1 MQADCMRP
9 QGQPAVVTPPRRT
22 RGRPAQVSLEEIVT
36 AAVALIDETGVDALT
51 MRGLARSMGI
61 GTMTLYRHVTDRQ
74 ALLDLIPD
82 ALLAEVAGAVSRERT
97 GLSALRAVAHGLAEV
112 LQAHAGSARLFQQP
126 QPGPNMS
133 AAADQVLR
141 LLVAEGLPDEE
152 ADVALRA
159 VVAQVI
165 GEVITV
171 HGAVDLRGVELL
183 LAGIETRL
191 ANRRSAAG

>member
-1 MQADCMRP
+1 M
-9 QGQPAVVTPPRRT
+9 VTPPRRT
-22 RGRPAQVSLEEIVT
+22 RGRPAQVSLAEIVR

-152 ADVALRA
+152 ADIALRA

-171 HGAVDLRGVELL
+171 HGAVDMRGVELL

-191 ANRRSAAG
+191 TNRRSAAG

>member
-1 MQADCMRP
+1 MP
-9 QGQPAVVTPPRRT
+9 NN
-22 RGRPAQVSLEEIVT
+22 
-36 AAVALIDETGVDALT
+36 
-51 MRGLARSMGI
+51 
-61 GTMTLYRHVTDRQ
+61 
-74 ALLDLIPD
+74 
-82 ALLAEVAGAVSRERT
+82 
-97 GLSALRAVAHGLAEV
+97 
-112 LQAHAGSARLFQQP
+112 RLKQQP

-152 ADVALRA
+152 ADIALRA

-171 HGAVDLRGVELL
+171 HGAVDMRGVELL

-191 ANRRSAAG
+191 TNRRSAAG